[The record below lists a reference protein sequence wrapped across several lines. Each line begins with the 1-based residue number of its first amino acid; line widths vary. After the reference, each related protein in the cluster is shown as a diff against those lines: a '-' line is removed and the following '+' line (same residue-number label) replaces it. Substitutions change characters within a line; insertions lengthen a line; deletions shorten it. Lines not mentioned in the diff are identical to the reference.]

1 MHFDN
6 KQLQLFSQNF
16 DEAYR
21 SAKLI
26 ILSYPRV
33 KHFFPLSGEVLK
45 NLDIDSLDKLDA
57 FRVRF
62 CDLQDAIG
70 NKVFRSLLVLEME
83 SIGSNLDVLNKIEK
97 RALISSFE
105 IWQDIRN
112 IRNLFIHDYP
122 DTLEFK
128 AKILS
133 EAFLKTPELVLVL
146 NRTLQ
151 YLQDVLKIDLHPF
164 KPLEIVGICEN

>member
-1 MHFDN
+1 MHFDT
-6 KQLQLFSQNF
+6 KLLKLFIQNF

-26 ILSYPRV
+26 LLSYPRV
-33 KHFFPLSGEVLK
+33 EKFFPLSGELLTS
-45 NLDIDSLDKLDA
+45 LDIDSLDRLDA

-83 SIGSNLDVLNKIEK
+83 SIGSNLDVLNQIEK
-97 RALISSFE
+97 RGLISSFE
-105 IWQDIRN
+105 TWQDIRN

-122 DTLEFK
+122 DTVDFK

-133 EAFLKTPELVLVL
+133 EAFKKTPELIFVVNKILK
-146 NRTLQ
+146 
-151 YLQDVLKIDLHPF
+151 YLHQVLKIDLKEFQNLKLAGYH
-164 KPLEIVGICEN
+164 EA